1 MFKKIAIILAT
12 LMLVM
17 SCSNTAPNDE
27 PKDNPSASSSGNG
40 SQLYGPP
47 IYDAYL
53 FTVRKEIPHLLIL
66 RDGVVIKAGKEVC
79 DALEEASPLS
89 TEEFVFAAT
98 RLSQGSDGI
107 MTPKQSA
114 YFMGASAGAFCPDIA
129 DEIRGLT
136 GSGV

>member
-1 MFKKIAIILAT
+1 MLKKIALILVT

-27 PKDNPSASSSGNG
+27 PKENPSASSSGSG
-40 SQLYGPP
+40 GQIYGPP
-47 IYDAYL
+47 LYDAYL

-66 RDGVVIKAGKEVC
+66 RDGVIIKVGKKVC
-79 DALEEASPLS
+79 DALEEASPVS
-89 TEEFVFAAT
+89 TEEFVFAAH

-129 DEIRGLT
+129 DEIRDLT
-136 GSGV
+136 GGSV